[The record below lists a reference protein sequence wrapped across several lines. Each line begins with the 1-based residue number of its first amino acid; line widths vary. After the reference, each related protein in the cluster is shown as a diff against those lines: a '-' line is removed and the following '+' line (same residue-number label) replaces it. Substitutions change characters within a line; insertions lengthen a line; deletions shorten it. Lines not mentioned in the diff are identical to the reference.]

1 AKRYKPDPIGPRWLE
16 RSEKPL
22 KRLTIEQL
30 LGVNKFVVDD
40 EQAHIKVNKEICSA
54 CQPKPCTFACPASLF
69 SIKDEELSFDYAG
82 CLECGTCRVVC
93 PNAGV
98 AIEWQ
103 YPRGGFGVHY
113 RYG

>member
-1 AKRYKPDPIGPRWLE
+1 M
-16 RSEKPL
+16 

-30 LGVNKFVVDD
+30 LGVDKFAVDD
-40 EQAHIKVNKEICSA
+40 EHAHIKVNKEICSA
-54 CQPKPCTFACPASLF
+54 CNPKPCTFACPASLF
-69 SIKDEELSFDYAG
+69 CIKNGELSFDYAG

-93 PNAGV
+93 PNAGI
-98 AIEWQ
+98 AIDWQ